1 MNASKVWHA
10 GHEEFLK
17 MIKPSFLA
25 VDEDEDMDA
34 ILARTHLIVI
44 TDSGVYYRVASTSK
58 DPVSFMLWDPKEPK
72 DLVAASQHHIFKQY

>member
-1 MNASKVWHA
+1 
-10 GHEEFLK
+10 
-17 MIKPSFLA
+17 
-25 VDEDEDMDA
+25 MDA